1 MSNHIK
7 LTIPVLAQTQPE
19 TQPED
24 TDTGGMGT
32 AVPDSGV
39 TALLLAGSLTL
50 MTIAVKLSR
59 RFRS

>member
-1 MSNHIK
+1 MNNHIK
-7 LTIPVLAQTQPE
+7 LTIPVLAQ

-59 RFRS
+59 RLRS

>member
-1 MSNHIK
+1 MNNHIK
-7 LTIPVLAQTQPE
+7 LTIPVLAQTPP
-19 TQPED
+19 PED